1 MVTADQQSPVP
12 VTVSA
17 LGPGQCSHLETL
29 HLWRRYYTPPPIPIR
44 PQLSVTRK
52 FAFLG
57 IFDPL
62 KSPIKSDQR
71 KKKVRKTDYPKV
83 AILRRYFSPFLA
95 QKMLFLMGE
104 PHIKFVV
111 PFLPRG
117 L

>member
-17 LGPGQCSHLETL
+17 LGTGQCSHLETL
-29 HLWRRYYTPPPIPIR
+29 HLWRRYYTPPPIPIP

-62 KSPIKSDQR
+62 LPFR
-71 KKKVRKTDYPKV
+71 ATAPKV

-95 QKMLFLMGE
+95 QNFSWD
-104 PHIKFVV
+104 PH
-111 PFLPRG
+111 
-117 L
+117 

>member
-29 HLWRRYYTPPPIPIR
+29 HLWRRYYTPPPIPIQ

-52 FAFLG
+52 LEFLG

-62 KSPIKSDQR
+62 KSPI
-71 KKKVRKTDYPKV
+71 
-83 AILRRYFSPFLA
+83 
-95 QKMLFLMGE
+95 
-104 PHIKFVV
+104 
-111 PFLPRG
+111 
-117 L
+117 